1 MRQFNTILI
10 ILAFLGVLTLGTATS
25 AQTVTDPNEPDTL
38 WIDSAI
44 AFVTGIGV
52 VPISFVNDEELRS
65 VEVTLQHGSIQVSVD
80 SFLFAGGR
88 LDSDVY
94 SKEVSINSDS
104 SMVSIYSF
112 TSDAIPVGR
121 GLLGKL
127 YYSYSHTI
135 IPQVVPID
143 TVLWWEVPILHS
155 TSFIVVGGGSFKPQV
170 ISGYLDI
177 QETPASFDSVWIDNV
192 EAAPGEPVALN
203 VYAFNERNLAK
214 IAFALDYSTVELAF
228 DSVSFTGTRSESTL
242 TKKTVQQWESLHKLY
257 TVIEF
262 GEDLPLPPG
271 SGAIATLHFTI
282 IPLTPEKVIVIDSTT
297 VGLISNTRFTLTAV
311 DGSNWFVPLFTPGSV
326 DVKKLP
332 TDVEDVTDQ
341 DNLPNDYHLAQN
353 YPNPFNPSTSIEF
366 SLPVA
371 GHVQVEVFNILGR
384 RVRRLIDRDL
394 PAGEHCIVFDARTDR
409 GSSLATGIYFY
420 RLTTDGFQDTRKML
434 LLK

>member
-1 MRQFNTILI
+1 MRQLNTILV
-10 ILAFLGVLTLGTATS
+10 ILAFGGVLTLGTATS
-25 AQTVTDPNEPDTL
+25 AQAVSDPNQPDTL

-65 VEVTLQHGSIQVSVD
+65 VEVTLMHESNQISVD
-80 SFLFAGGR
+80 SFSFAGGC

-104 SMVSIYSF
+104 SVISIYSF
-112 TSDAIPVGR
+112 TSDAIPAGR

-135 IPQVVPID
+135 MPQVVPID
-143 TVLWWEVPILHS
+143 TVSWVNGPILHS

-177 QETPASFDSVWIDNV
+177 QATPATFDSVWIDNV

-203 VYAFNERNLAK
+203 VYAFNERDLAK
-214 IAFALDYSTVELAF
+214 IALALDYSTVELAF
-228 DSVSFTGTRSESTL
+228 DSVSFSGTRSEIAPT
-242 TKKTVQQWESLHKLY
+242 KTVEQWESLHKLY
-257 TVIEF
+257 TAIEF

-271 SGAIATLHFTI
+271 SGPIATLHFTI
-282 IPLTPEKVIVIDSTT
+282 LPLTPEKVIVIDSTT
-297 VGLISNTRFTLTAV
+297 VGIISNTRFTLTAV

-326 DVKKLP
+326 DVKIP
-332 TDVEDVTDQ
+332 TDVEDVTDR
-341 DNLPNDYHLAQN
+341 DNLPKDYHLAQN

-394 PAGEHCIVFDARTDR
+394 SAGEHRIVFDARTDR